1 MINFDIKRL
10 GKILNI
16 ILTIGFVCFIP
27 IFLISPYMLKNST
40 SILYS
45 SLIIYPNGILMLGII
60 IQFMRL
66 FKSLENDDPFTYKN
80 VNILYV
86 TGIISF
92 IMSFIWIIDLLF
104 MIFIVHNTYI
114 NYIIVLLFL
123 FILFLGVGIALFI
136 LSLLFR
142 KATDYKLEND
152 LTI

>member
-1 MINFDIKRL
+1 
-10 GKILNI
+10 
-16 ILTIGFVCFIP
+16 
-27 IFLISPYMLKNST
+27 
-40 SILYS
+40 
-45 SLIIYPNGILMLGII
+45 
-60 IQFMRL
+60 
-66 FKSLENDDPFTYKN
+66 
-80 VNILYV
+80 
-86 TGIISF
+86 
-92 IMSFIWIIDLLF
+92 MSFIWIIDLLF